1 MTLKAYFCNQQKRGR
16 NRITKYSSERFLSS
30 HGQKLSKGFLNSIL
44 GQIIGSN
51 LTNARKVTAQKNTRL
66 HDHETKSKNK
76 KIKQNI
82 KYNIITQ
89 ASRS

>member
-1 MTLKAYFCNQQKRGR
+1 MTPKAYFCNQQKIGR

-51 LTNARKVTAQKNTRL
+51 LTNARKVTA
-66 HDHETKSKNK
+66 
-76 KIKQNI
+76 
-82 KYNIITQ
+82 
-89 ASRS
+89 